1 MDAEKLRSAARIEYL
16 ASLSAREMIDM
27 LKVEAVTP
35 AEAIEVCEARRVAVD
50 DKVCSTPIECFARA
64 KKCKVKSDSLLRG
77 LPVLIK
83 GLSPVQGVA
92 HTEGF
97 FGVERLAETSGAA
110 ARAVEAKGGVIV
122 GVTNVPEFGAGAQCF
137 NNLFPTTATPYDLRR
152 TSGGSSGGAAAAL
165 ASRQCW
171 LATGSDLGGSLRTPA
186 AFCGVVGM
194 RPSPGLVPR
203 DDEPPALPGDLRSIE
218 GPMARNVGDLG
229 LLLDVM
235 AGTDTF
241 RAAAED
247 RSQLRFR
254 VALSKF
260 KLGVAP
266 ATWPLLGAAAAS
278 LGEAVE
284 VDEPWP
290 AATTRDCF
298 YKLRA
303 AKFKSN
309 FAERTDVPFDKLKP
323 EIQWNIRAADT
334 VDVDEARRVST
345 TVAAAVDAFFEKF
358 DVLVCPATLDV
369 PFDKTVRYPVSDYGD
384 NAEPFGDYMEW
395 LAPTYL
401 VSMTNCPAL
410 VLPCGAVD
418 DQPVGVQLVAAP
430 GKDAVLVRA
439 AAEVEAKLDLPFRK
453 GIAQPVTAVKKK
465 PPGTGPTSADDATS
479 HHDKRAPL

>member
-1 MDAEKLRSAARIEYL
+1 MEAAKIRSAARMEYL
-16 ASLSAREMIDM
+16 ASLSARDMIDM

-35 AEAIEVCEARRVAVD
+35 LEAIEVCEARRMAVD
-50 DKVCSTPIECFARA
+50 GTVCSTPVECFARA
-64 KKCKVKSDSLLRG
+64 KKCKVESDSVLRG

-97 FGVERLAETSGAA
+97 FGVERVAETSGAA
-110 ARAVEAKGGVIV
+110 ARAVEAKGGIIV
-122 GVTNVPEFGAGAQCF
+122 GITNVPEFGAGAQCF
-137 NNLFPTTATPYDLRR
+137 NTLFPTTATPYDLRR
-152 TSGGSSGGAAAAL
+152 TAGGSSGGAAAAL

-203 DDEPPALPGDLRSIE
+203 DDEAPPLPGDLRAIE
-218 GPMARNVGDLG
+218 GPMARDVGDLG

-235 AGTDTF
+235 AGTDVF

-247 RSQLRFR
+247 RSQVAFR

-260 KLGVAP
+260 GLGVAP
-266 ATWPLLGAAAAS
+266 ATWPLLAAAAKS
-278 LGEAVE
+278 LGEAVQ

-303 AKFKSN
+303 AMFKGN
-309 FAERTDVPFDKLKP
+309 FAARTDVAFDKLKP

-358 DVLVCPATLDV
+358 DVLVCPATLDL

-384 NAEPFGDYMEW
+384 TAEPFADYMEW

-430 GKDAVLVRA
+430 GKDDVLVRA
-439 AAEVEAKLDLPFRK
+439 AAELEANLDLPFRK
-453 GIAQPVTAVKKK
+453 GIAQPVTTSQKKM
-465 PPGTGPTSADDATS
+465 PGVGPATVDDAKR